1 MKRLILAVVAVLA
14 STTMMFA
21 QGNKDMRVFNASS
34 SKLESYLALTSDQV
48 VKVDRINNY
57 FVKMQKAITTMDPAK
72 RNANFH
78 NLVASNLL
86 LMKKTLEPA
95 QYNKY
100 ARLLSIS
107 IDNQMFEDS
116 RAINGNQ
123 LAEK

>member
-21 QGNKDMRVFNASS
+21 QGDKDMRVFNASS
-34 SKLESYLALTSDQV
+34 SKLENYLALTSDQV
-48 VKVDRINNY
+48 VKVDRINDY
-57 FVKMQKAITTMDPAK
+57 FVKMQKAITTMDPTK
-72 RNANFH
+72 RDANFR
-78 NLVASNLL
+78 NLVASNLI
-86 LMKKTLEPA
+86 LMKKTLKPA